1 MSTASGYSVIVLNPE
16 ISTNRR
22 PIDRLGKSPLL
33 ATIAEIVQPAVRQL
47 LERAGSGVNDVL
59 HGTVAGHPLHPAI
72 TDVPV
77 GAWTVTAVLDALEL
91 SGRRDV
97 AFAADA
103 ALVVGLLGGLG
114 AIATGLADWSDTADE
129 PKNVGMAHALLNSI
143 SFTGY
148 VASLALRRG
157 GQRKAGILV
166 AMASYGVSAA
176 AAYVGGE
183 LAFGLQLGVRHT
195 AEPFA
200 PPDEYTPVMS
210 AASLTASRPARV
222 NFGGIPVLVSRG
234 DSGVAAISAVCTHR
248 GAPLDQGAF
257 ADGCVTCP
265 WHGSVFSLTDGSVV
279 RGPASFPQP
288 RFDAREIDGQI
299 ELRALPV

>member
-1 MSTASGYSVIVLNPE
+1 MLNPE

-33 ATIAEIVQPAVRQL
+33 AVIAEIVQPAVRQL
-47 LERAGSGVNDVL
+47 LERAGSGANDVL

-97 AFAADA
+97 AIAADA
-103 ALVVGLLGGLG
+103 ALVVGLLGGVG

-129 PKNVGMAHALLNSI
+129 PKNVGMAHALLNAIGFS
-143 SFTGY
+143 GY
-148 VASLALRRG
+148 VASLALRRA

-166 AMASYGVSAA
+166 ALASYGVTSA

-210 AASLTASRPARV
+210 AATLTASRPVRV
-222 NFGGIPVLVSRG
+222 NFGGIPVLVSRTETG
-234 DSGVAAISAVCTHR
+234 GVAAISAVCTHR
-248 GAPLDQGAF
+248 GGPLDQGAF

-265 WHGSVFSLTDGSVV
+265 WHGSVFSLTDGGVV

-288 RFDAREIDGQI
+288 RFDARETDGRI
-299 ELRALPV
+299 EIRAFPV